1 MRKNYKKQQILIVLI
16 LILCFIAI
24 TSTFSRYV
32 LNSINNFFVRTK
44 DFYFFSDKL
53 KEQRAVYQIDNW
65 SGVDPYTIT
74 INMNSMENSLKKVDY
89 DVDYQI
95 EYICTSNATC
105 QISKTEGTI
114 KSDTNTDFFNVVIT
128 PNTTMDT
135 GDRVTVSI
143 KAISNSKYKKTL
155 EGLFTLVVGKE
166 QLSYEIVD
174 SAQSQY
180 LDLNI
185 TNTLSYYKV
194 QEAFGTYKVDDKID
208 IDTYLALED
217 ADKSKCYS
225 ALITLK
231 FDPNIVLLDM
241 TNTNYLNATNVTTK
255 EINGSNYLNSLTFKV
270 EPISSTVV
278 RFYKVDITQDYTY
291 PITNA
296 TSIISVEIN

>member
-1 MRKNYKKQQILIVLI
+1 MRKDYKKQQILIILI
-16 LILCFIAI
+16 LILCLI
-24 TSTFSRYV
+24 TIVSTFSRYV

-74 INMNSMENSLKKVDY
+74 INMNSMENSLKRVDY

-95 EYICTSNATC
+95 EYTCTSNATC

-128 PNTTMDT
+128 PNTNMNT
-135 GDRVTVSI
+135 GDRVTISI
-143 KAISNSKYKKTL
+143 KAESNSKYKKTL

-166 QLSYEIVD
+166 QLSYEVVD

-194 QEAFGTYKVDDKID
+194 LT
-208 IDTYLALED
+208 
-217 ADKSKCYS
+217 
-225 ALITLK
+225 LI
-231 FDPNIVLLDM
+231 
-241 TNTNYLNATNVTTK
+241 
-255 EINGSNYLNSLTFKV
+255 
-270 EPISSTVV
+270 
-278 RFYKVDITQDYTY
+278 
-291 PITNA
+291 
-296 TSIISVEIN
+296 

>member
-1 MRKNYKKQQILIVLI
+1 MRKNYKKQQILIILI
-16 LILCFIAI
+16 LILCLI
-24 TSTFSRYV
+24 TIVSTFSRYV

-74 INMNSMENSLKKVDY
+74 INMNSMENSLKRVDY
-89 DVDYQI
+89 DVDYKI
-95 EYICTSNATC
+95 EYTCTSNATC

-114 KSDTNTDFFNVVIT
+114 KSDTNTDFFNVIIT
-128 PNTTMDT
+128 PNTSMNT
-135 GDRVTVSI
+135 GDRVTLSI

-194 QEAFGTYKVDDKID
+194 QEAFGTYRVGDKID
-208 IDTYLALED
+208 IDTYIALSD
-217 ADKSKCYS
+217 ADKNKCYS

-255 EINGSNYLNSLTFKV
+255 RINGSNYLNGLTFKV

-278 RFYKVDITQDYTY
+278 RFYKVDVTKDYTY

>member
-1 MRKNYKKQQILIVLI
+1 MRKNYKKQQILIIFI

-95 EYICTSNATC
+95 EYTCTSNATC

-217 ADKSKCYS
+217 TDKSKCYS

-231 FDPNIVLLDM
+231 FDPNVVLLDM

-255 EINGSNYLNSLTFKV
+255 EINGSNYINSLTFKV

>member
-1 MRKNYKKQQILIVLI
+1 MRKNYKKQQILIILI
-16 LILCFIAI
+16 LILCLI
-24 TSTFSRYV
+24 TIVSTFGRYV

-74 INMNSMENSLKKVDY
+74 INMNSMENSLKRVDY

-95 EYICTSNATC
+95 EYTCTSNATC

-114 KSDTNTDFFNVVIT
+114 KADTNTDFFNVVIT
-128 PNTTMDT
+128 PNTSMDT

-194 QEAFGTYKVDDKID
+194 QEAFGTYKVGDKID
-208 IDTYLALED
+208 IDTYLAL
-217 ADKSKCYS
+217 ADTDKNKCYS

-231 FDPNIVLLDM
+231 FDPNVVLLDM

-255 EINGSNYLNSLTFKV
+255 KINGSNYLNSLTFKV

-278 RFYKVDITQDYTY
+278 RFYKVDVTKDYTY

>member
-95 EYICTSNATC
+95 EYTCTSNATC

-114 KSDTNTDFFNVVIT
+114 KADTNTDFFNVVIT

-217 ADKSKCYS
+217 TDKSKCYS

-231 FDPNIVLLDM
+231 FDPNVVLLDM

-255 EINGSNYLNSLTFKV
+255 EINGSNYINSLTFKV